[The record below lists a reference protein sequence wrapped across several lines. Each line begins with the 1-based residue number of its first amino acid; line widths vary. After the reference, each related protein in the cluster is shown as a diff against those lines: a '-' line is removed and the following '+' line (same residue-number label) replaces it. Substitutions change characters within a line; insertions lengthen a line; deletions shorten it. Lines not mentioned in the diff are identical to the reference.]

1 MYSAS
6 DLTQTEL
13 ANFRQEVAIMKQLR
27 HPKGK
32 CAHRLAPWCC
42 FILAHLPISLR
53 SGAVHGC
60 FHDRRQPDGECCLL
74 LSWLSCVEVG
84 QHLVWL
90 TLDGTALQLVTEF
103 LPRGDLE
110 HLLKDKTVELSYFQ
124 RIKMATD
131 LAIAMTWYV

>member
-1 MYSAS
+1 MRFVWLTTLPTMYSAS

-84 QHLVWL
+84 QHLVCS
-90 TLDGTALQLVTEF
+90 
-103 LPRGDLE
+103 
-110 HLLKDKTVELSYFQ
+110 LL
-124 RIKMATD
+124 MAPPSS
-131 LAIAMTWYV
+131 W

>member
-1 MYSAS
+1 MGAS
-6 DLTQTEL
+6 TTGDNLM
-13 ANFRQEVAIMKQLR
+13 V
-27 HPKGK
+27 
-32 CAHRLAPWCC
+32 
-42 FILAHLPISLR
+42 S
-53 SGAVHGC
+53 
-60 FHDRRQPDGECCLL
+60 CLL
-74 LSWLSCVEVG
+74 LPWLSCVEVG

-90 TLDGTALQLVTEF
+90 TVNGTTLQLVTEF